1 MHLPFFTKQISKS
14 AKRSP
19 SASTSQTPLVETER
33 QQYHENEATARLRIK
48 FWNWILD
55 SWILNYAAL
64 SLSFALLASVLFILG
79 YYNGRPLSDWQHPL
93 SLNTVLSIFATV
105 MKGSTMLATT
115 TALSQSKWTW
125 YHTSKRPLQDFR
137 VFDNASRGPLG
148 AAQLLVR
155 LRMWHLAS
163 LGAVVT
169 LLALLSDTF
178 VQASAIFPSRI
189 SDVGEA
195 WIPISTNYTLG
206 GIQPPVIPTV
216 DGVDPSMKSALYSG
230 VLDANTRTTSSVLI
244 PECSSGNCSFPPY
257 ASLAVCSK
265 CTNVTSRL
273 SQQPE
278 TPLDYNYDF
287 TFHLLTDAG
296 TDLTLHQNYTSN
308 TQPYS
313 FINTTSVKGSLPFG
327 DFSTMSPSEAII
339 FSDTSTITANISA
352 ASQVYRAFQCTLYLC
367 MRVYDGS
374 VQDGKL
380 LETVSNV
387 VSTGWN
393 PESTGT
399 GTDKELSGFSLGST
413 LPDGRPARVSVD
425 YLTYESLAEYLGSGV
440 DGSDGSA
447 LHDAGPFAG
456 SGSSVD
462 GIEQWTNDI
471 IQGIWVNDP
480 VNVIQSWENIADSMT
495 ANMRVQSGNRAV
507 GTAHAPE
514 PYIHTRWVFMLLP
527 AAMVLLALLF
537 VVLTSWRSHVCEL
550 PRWGS
555 NALADVIYAGG
566 VGLDISAK
574 SGKEGAAERPETM
587 LRVSELEKWAEGK
600 TAGLR
605 FRMKEEEGW
614 I

>member
-1 MHLPFFTKQISKS
+1 MHLAFFTEQISKS

-19 SASTSQTPLVETER
+19 SVSTSQISPVETGR
-33 QQYHENEATARLRIK
+33 KQYRGNEAMVHPRIK
-48 FWNWILD
+48 LWNWILD

-93 SLNTVLSIFATV
+93 SFNTVLSILATV
-105 MKGSTMLATT
+105 MKGSTMLATA

-137 VFDNASRGPLG
+137 VFDDASRGPLG

-178 VQASAIFPSRI
+178 VQASATFPSRI
-189 SDVGEA
+189 SGVGEA
-195 WIPISTNYTLG
+195 WIPISTNYSLD

-230 VLDANTRTTSSVLI
+230 VLDGNTRTTSSLLT

-278 TPLDYNYDF
+278 VPLDYDHDF
-287 TFHLLTDAG
+287 TFHLLTDTG
-296 TDLTLHQNYTSN
+296 TDLILSQNWTWN
-308 TQPYS
+308 TQPNGS
-313 FINTTSVKGSLPFG
+313 MNMTSVRGPLPFDG
-327 DFSTMSPSEAII
+327 HGAIGPSEAIL
-339 FSDTSTITANISA
+339 FSDTSTITANTDVDP
-352 ASQVYRAFQCTLYLC
+352 QVYRAFQYTLYLC

-380 LETVSNV
+380 LETVSSV

-393 PESTGT
+393 PEITGT
-399 GTDKELSGFSLGST
+399 GNAREFSGASLGSK
-413 LPDGRPARVSVD
+413 LPDGRSARVRVD
-425 YLTYESLAEYLGSGV
+425 YLTFNSLAEYLGSGV
-440 DGSDGSA
+440 NGSGGSDLHICRA
-447 LHDAGPFAG
+447 LCRKWIRCRWFCT
-456 SGSSVD
+456 VD
-462 GIEQWTNDI
+462 
-471 IQGIWVNDP
+471 
-480 VNVIQSWENIADSMT
+480 
-495 ANMRVQSGNRAV
+495 
-507 GTAHAPE
+507 
-514 PYIHTRWVFMLLP
+514 
-527 AAMVLLALLF
+527 
-537 VVLTSWRSHVCEL
+537 
-550 PRWGS
+550 
-555 NALADVIYAGG
+555 
-566 VGLDISAK
+566 
-574 SGKEGAAERPETM
+574 ERYHPGH
-587 LRVSELEKWAEGK
+587 LG
-600 TAGLR
+600 
-605 FRMKEEEGW
+605 
-614 I
+614 